1 MNIVLTGMMGSGK
14 STVGKKLASRLN
26 FNYIDTDDM
35 IEEQVGKSI
44 NEIFE
49 KAGQEAFRRLEKDSV
64 RLVALLDGYVIS
76 AGGGVVTDRENI
88 KELKKKSVIVYLAA
102 SPEVLYER
110 LKKKNN
116 RPLLKVNDPL
126 AKLKEILKER
136 RKEYSKADITVETSG
151 KKPSRIAGEIIEK
164 VEELKKD

>member
-14 STVGKKLASRLN
+14 STVGKELADRLN

-49 KAGQEAFRRLEKDSV
+49 KAGQEAFRRHEKDAV

-76 AGGGVVTDRENI
+76 TGGGVVTDRENI
-88 KELKKKSVIVYLAA
+88 KELKKKSVIVYLDAT
-102 SPEVLYER
+102 PEVLYQR
-110 LKKKNN
+110 LKKKKN
-116 RPLLKVNDPL
+116 RPLLKVKDPL

-136 RKEYSKADITVETSG
+136 RKAYSRADITVEASEN
-151 KKPSRIAGEIIEK
+151 KPSRIADEIVEK
-164 VEELKKD
+164 VKKLKKS